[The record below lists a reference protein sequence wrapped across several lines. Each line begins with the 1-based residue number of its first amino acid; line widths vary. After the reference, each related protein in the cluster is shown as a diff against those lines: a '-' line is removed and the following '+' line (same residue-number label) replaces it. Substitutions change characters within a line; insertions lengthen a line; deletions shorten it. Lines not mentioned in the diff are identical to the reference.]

1 MLDLTI
7 TTQFKVHP
15 VTDTQQE
22 IDMQNLSMTKNQWV
36 ELFRDIGLDEA
47 TMSQWHQLFEQRYP
61 EQHQAFLEWLQIP
74 SEEVS
79 QIRKASR

>member
-1 MLDLTI
+1 
-7 TTQFKVHP
+7 
-15 VTDTQQE
+15 
-22 IDMQNLSMTKNQWV
+22 MQNASINKMQWV
-36 ELFRDIGLDEA
+36 ELFRDTGLDEA
-47 TMSQWHQLFEQRYP
+47 MMSHWHQLFEQRYP

>member
-1 MLDLTI
+1 
-7 TTQFKVHP
+7 
-15 VTDTQQE
+15 
-22 IDMQNLSMTKNQWV
+22 MQNASINKMQWV
-36 ELFRDIGLDEA
+36 ELFRDAGLDE
-47 TMSQWHQLFEQRYP
+47 TMMSKWHQLFEQCYP

>member
-1 MLDLTI
+1 
-7 TTQFKVHP
+7 
-15 VTDTQQE
+15 
-22 IDMQNLSMTKNQWV
+22 MQNASINKMQWV
-36 ELFRDIGLDEA
+36 ELFRDAGLDE
-47 TMSQWHQLFEQRYP
+47 TMMSKWHQLFEQRYP